1 MTRLNLTAT
10 GKEQTL
16 IKEYLEENASDML
29 ADKINNG
36 VKLEK
41 DNKMLLNKKDLN
53 GFMRFANDEARKQSE
68 KGANCACIED
78 KVVFGWAIHY
88 FEEDCIEGTLFHEDG
103 TEFKAAAKV
112 IAAPKA
118 ITKVPVKQEK
128 KQASLFDF
136 LDEPTNEIEESDD
149 TDEVEEAEQDNE
161 EDETESLSYKGQIAK
176 HSQPDLIEEQEHEE
190 DFTEDEIVEVMSHET
205 MKEQPIQDGRM
216 VDLETGELLMP
227 RTSERSSI
235 DKEFAIILYNLLD
248 GKLEVK

>member
-1 MTRLNLTAT
+1 MTILNLTAT

-16 IKEYLEENASDML
+16 IKEYLEQNASDML

-53 GFMRFANDEARKQSE
+53 GFMSFANDEARKQSE
-68 KGANCACIED
+68 KEANCACIED

-88 FEEDCIEGTLFHEDG
+88 FEEDSIEGTLFHEDG
-103 TEFKAAAKV
+103 TEFKTAAKV
-112 IAAPKA
+112 IATPKA
-118 ITKVPVKQEK
+118 IPKAPVKQEK

-136 LDEPTNEIEESDD
+136 LDEPTNEIEESDG
-149 TDEVEEAEQDNE
+149 TYEVEEVEKDNE
-161 EDETESLSYKGQIAK
+161 EDESKNLSYKGQLAK
-176 HSQPDLIEEQEHEE
+176 HSQLDILEEQGHEE
-190 DFTEDEIVEVMSHET
+190 DFTEDEITEVMSHET
-205 MKEQPIQDGRM
+205 INEHPMHDGRM
-216 VDLETGELLMP
+216 VDLETGELMP
-227 RTSERSSI
+227 PRASERSSI